1 MTSYEQELRE
11 RYDKDWQKFHD
22 KIKKIRDM
30 SERLTVKSFKASLL
44 IGSMGETKA
53 SLHDIWAFSKE
64 FDSLVMGDY
73 GDGINTDIDGLLRIH
88 GKIETEMNGY
98 EPDPTFGVKNNDFVE
113 TQ

>member
-1 MTSYEQELRE
+1 
-11 RYDKDWQKFHD
+11 
-22 KIKKIRDM
+22 
-30 SERLTVKSFKASLL
+30 
-44 IGSMGETKA
+44 
-53 SLHDIWAFSKE
+53 
-64 FDSLVMGDY
+64 MGDY